1 MDSSNKNKD
10 ATASP
15 AAADAEPTTAAG
27 KSTGPAEQPA
37 TESTSTAATKAASQ
51 PEAAPEKVAVKKQ
64 KSSSGTG
71 SGSGAGGTPPT
82 TPVTKGGSSGR
93 GLGLLALLI
102 ALLALALSGWQWWQ
116 QQSATTAESGWE
128 SAIEELT
135 SQQERAQQSLRR
147 ELQGLARSSEL
158 EQLQRLAADLQR
170 SQQNL
175 GQRLDTLQGEEDDQ
189 WQLAEAQYLLR
200 LASLR
205 LIAADDVATARQLLD
220 AVDDILK
227 QQPDSGVFSLR
238 ESLAQY
244 QAELAELGEIDRPGI
259 YVRLG
264 ALREQVNRLV
274 ALPVPVFDPEEVTVE
289 EEYAERMERRTR
301 WERVLMRL
309 ERYVRVDF
317 QRGKVVTP
325 LLDAAEMQR
334 IRRTLQL
341 TLEQAQWAALRG
353 EEAVYE
359 ASLEQADSILR
370 QFFELD
376 NSLVQAMQSQ
386 LQTLAE
392 QPVSLSPPALSD
404 LEQALA
410 AYIKQRTE
418 RDNGAEPEEAP

>member
-1 MDSSNKNKD
+1 MESSDKNKD
-10 ATASP
+10 ATATP
-15 AAADAEPTTAAG
+15 AAADAEPTTDAG
-27 KSTGPAEQPA
+27 KIAGAADQST
-37 TESTSTAATKAASQ
+37 TESTSAGTAKTAAKPGPA
-51 PEAAPEKVAVKKQ
+51 EEKVSVKTQ
-64 KSSSGTG
+64 KTG
-71 SGSGAGGTPPT
+71 SGSGSGGKPPATATSKGGT
-82 TPVTKGGSSGR
+82 GGR
-93 GLGLLALLI
+93 GLGLLALLV
-102 ALLALALSGWQWWQ
+102 ALLALGLSGWQWWQ
-116 QQSATTAESGWE
+116 QQSVDTTEAGWE
-128 SAIEELT
+128 SAIEELS
-135 SQQERAQQSLRR
+135 SQQEGAQQSMRS
-147 ELQGLARSSEL
+147 ELQGLASSNDL

-244 QAELAELGEIDRPGI
+244 QAELAELGEVDRPGI

-274 ALPVPVFDPEEVTVE
+274 ALPVPVFDPDEVSVE
-289 EEYAERMERRTR
+289 EEYADRMERRTR

-353 EEAVYE
+353 EEAVFE

-392 QPVSLSPPALSD
+392 QPVSLSPPELAD

>member
-1 MDSSNKNKD
+1 MESSDKNKD
-10 ATASP
+10 AAATP
-15 AAADAEPTTAAG
+15 AAADAKPAVETGKTAGAADQPGTEPAAAG
-27 KSTGPAEQPA
+27 TASTTSAKPGPAE
-37 TESTSTAATKAASQ
+37 
-51 PEAAPEKVAVKKQ
+51 EKVSVSTQ
-64 KSSSGTG
+64 K
-71 SGSGAGGTPPT
+71 SGSGGGEKPPARPDSGAAGG
-82 TPVTKGGSSGR
+82 GGR
-93 GLGLLALLI
+93 GLGMLALLL
-102 ALLALALSGWQWWQ
+102 ALLALALTGWQWWQ
-116 QQSATTAESGWE
+116 QQSASSTAGWE
-128 SAIEELT
+128 SAIQELA
-135 SQQERAQQSLRR
+135 SQQEQTQQALNRDV
-147 ELQGLARSSEL
+147 QDLARRSEL

-175 GQRLDTLQGEEDDQ
+175 GQRLDALQGEEGDH

-205 LIAADDVATARQLLD
+205 LIASDDVETAGQLL
-220 AVDDILK
+220 AVVDDILK

-238 ESLAQY
+238 ERLAQY
-244 QAELAELGEIDRPGI
+244 QAELAGLGVVDRPGI

-274 ALPVPVFDPEEVTVE
+274 ALPVPVFDPDEVTVE
-289 EEYAERMERRTR
+289 EEYADRLERRTR

-317 QRGKVVTP
+317 QRGKVITP
-325 LLDAAEMQR
+325 LLDDAEMQR

-353 EEAVYE
+353 EEQVFQ

-392 QPVSLSPPALSD
+392 EPVSLSPPDLSD

-410 AYIKQRTE
+410 AYITQRTE